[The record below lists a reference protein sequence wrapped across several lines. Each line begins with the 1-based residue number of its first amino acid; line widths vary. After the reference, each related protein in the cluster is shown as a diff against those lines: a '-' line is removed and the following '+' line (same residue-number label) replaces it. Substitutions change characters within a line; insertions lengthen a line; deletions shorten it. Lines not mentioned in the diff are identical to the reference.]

1 LQEEK
6 VRRELWVSL
15 VGSLRSH
22 LAALEV
28 MKRIQQASLVES
40 QQGFLELQVRADAA
54 ILNLR
59 FDPDSG
65 TGIWT
70 LHNGKQSMG
79 GWSLAEDATV
89 TFKQPPQTMDLELAV
104 EHFAAMLL
112 S

>member
-1 LQEEK
+1 MQDSE
-6 VRRELWVSL
+6 VRRELWTSL

-28 MKRIQQASLVES
+28 SKRLSNALFVES
-40 QQGFLELQVRADAA
+40 QQGFLEVQVKADAA
-54 ILNLR
+54 ILSIR

-70 LHNGKQSMG
+70 LHKGKQSIG
-79 GWSLAEDATV
+79 GWSLAEDAMV